1 MGTPIV
7 PISVHLCIGDPALVH
22 AIRDLLMDDV
32 DLTGTS
38 ARPAA
43 AVVALRDADA
53 DMLLV
58 DVDLI
63 ADVQRELTSLLARDG
78 DDSERGVILVGAT
91 SVHLD
96 VMRAALTA
104 GARGVLPAVLTEAD
118 LRAALHTVHR
128 GHVWLSRMSVAA
140 LVDQPSTDVRVNMD
154 AFATRHGLTARE
166 GEVLRLVVTGASNA
180 AIATEL
186 CLAERTVK
194 HHQSGVLRKTGAH
207 DRAHLVAIALSP
219 TTGPRADRT
228 AAPVASSPPGA
239 T

>member
-1 MGTPIV
+1 MCR
-7 PISVHLCIGDPALVH
+7 SVHLCIGDPALVH

-154 AFATRHGLTARE
+154 AFAIRHRRQTCAANEQYYSANPAGSSPW
-166 GEVLRLVVTGASNA
+166 GENW
-180 AIATEL
+180 
-186 CLAERTVK
+186 
-194 HHQSGVLRKTGAH
+194 
-207 DRAHLVAIALSP
+207 
-219 TTGPRADRT
+219 ADRI
-228 AAPVASSPPGA
+228 SSLA
-239 T
+239 R